1 MLHVTSLY
9 ESERIDYLTDK
20 LQIIQ
25 SREVFSFSIDAV
37 LLAHFAKPVK
47 RGRIVDLCTGNGVIP
62 LLLTKWSKA
71 SIYGVELQERLALMA
86 ERSVSLNGLDSQIK
100 IYNADIKEAPMLLGK
115 DSFDLVTV
123 NPPYMPLTGQEA
135 NLNHHYAL
143 ARHELATNLAEVVAT
158 ASQLLKA
165 GGRLVMVHRASRLAD
180 IMAELRAQRLEPKR
194 IRFVQPSVE
203 KEATMVLIDAIKDG
217 GKELHVLPP
226 LIVYQAPGEYSE
238 EIMQIYFGSDVSDQE
253 LGDDELHYVYI
264 VRCGDGSLYT
274 GYTNELSER
283 ISKHQAGK
291 GAKYTRGRLPIELVY
306 YEEIVGKSAAMKREI
321 AIKKLTREDKEKLI
335 EGGLDADTEKL

>member
-1 MLHVTSLY
+1 MTSLH

-47 RGRIVDLCTGNGVIP
+47 RGKIVDLCTGNGVIP

-71 SIYGVELQERLALMA
+71 DIYGVELQERLAEMA
-86 ERSVSLNGLDSQIK
+86 ERSVGLNKLDNQIK
-100 IYNADIKEAPMLLGK
+100 ILQADIKEAPALLGK
-115 DSFDLVTV
+115 DSYDLVTV

-143 ARHELATNLAEVVAT
+143 ARHELATNLAEVVKI

-165 GGRLVMVHRASRLAD
+165 GGRLAMVHRASRLAD
-180 IMAELRAQRLEPKR
+180 IITELRAHRLEPKR
-194 IRFVQPSVE
+194 IRFVQPSAD
-203 KEATMVLIDAIKDG
+203 KEATMVLVEAIRDG

-226 LIVYQAPGEYSE
+226 LIVYQAPGVYSE
-238 EIMQIYFGSDVSDQE
+238 EIMQIYFGSGGSDQE
-253 LGDDELHYVYI
+253 LGDDELHYVYM

-274 GYTNELSER
+274 GYTNDLEER
-283 ISKHQAGK
+283 ISKHQTGK
-291 GAKYTRGRLPIELVY
+291 GAKYTRGRQPIELVY
-306 YEEIVGKSAAMKREI
+306 YEEIIGRSQAMRREI
-321 AIKKLTREDKEKLI
+321 AIKKLKREAKEKLI
-335 EGGLDADTEKL
+335 EGGLDGDTEKL